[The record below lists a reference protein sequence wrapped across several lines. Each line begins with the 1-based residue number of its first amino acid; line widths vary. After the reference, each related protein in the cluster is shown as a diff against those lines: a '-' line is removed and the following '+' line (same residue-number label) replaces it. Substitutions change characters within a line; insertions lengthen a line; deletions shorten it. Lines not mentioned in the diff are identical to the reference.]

1 PGRSWGRPGSGRPR
15 RAAGTRSSSSAP
27 SAGCGRSGWGGSRAA
42 PSRPRSAAGSRPTS
56 VAGGCSRGSRPSGQR
71 RPRARRRHAWSGA
84 CRTCSSR
91 LATLLD
97 RQSGGVFGAT
107 PESTEGAIV
116 RMQGKVSVV
125 TGAATGIG
133 RAVAQRL
140 AAEGA
145 LTLCADVN
153 GDGAEETAAAIVAA
167 GGRAEGHRCDVSDA
181 DQIEAVMTAAERHG
195 GPHAIVSNAAIQYE
209 HTLEDTPPD
218 DWDKV
223 LGVNLRGVYLCAR
236 AAYCTAK
243 GGVINLTRAIAL
255 ENGRDGIRCNC
266 ICPGYIDT
274 GMAQRYFEI
283 QADPAAA
290 REAAG
295 RMHALGRI
303 GRPEEVAAM
312 ALFLASD
319 EAGFCTAGA
328 FVVDGGLSAGVPTV

>member
-1 PGRSWGRPGSGRPR
+1 M
-15 RAAGTRSSSSAP
+15 
-27 SAGCGRSGWGGSRAA
+27 
-42 PSRPRSAAGSRPTS
+42 
-56 VAGGCSRGSRPSGQR
+56 
-71 RPRARRRHAWSGA
+71 
-84 CRTCSSR
+84 
-91 LATLLD
+91 
-97 RQSGGVFGAT
+97 
-107 PESTEGAIV
+107 
-116 RMQGKVSVV
+116 RMEGKVSVV
-125 TGAATGIG
+125 TGAGTGIG
-133 RAVAQRL
+133 RAVAERF

-145 LTLCADVN
+145 LTLCADID
-153 GDGAEETAAAIVAA
+153 GDAAEATAEAIAAA

-181 DQIEAVMTAAERHG
+181 GQVEAVMAAAERHG
-195 GPHAIVSNAAIQYE
+195 GPHAVVSNAAIQYE
-209 HTLEDTPPD
+209 RTLEDTPPD
-218 DWDKV
+218 DWDRV

-236 AAYCTAK
+236 AAIPRMRKLGGGSIVNMASVNGFWVEPALAAYCTAK

-283 QADPAAA
+283 QDDPAAA
-290 REAAG
+290 REEAG

-328 FVVDGGLSAGVPTV
+328 FVVDGGLSAGVPTT